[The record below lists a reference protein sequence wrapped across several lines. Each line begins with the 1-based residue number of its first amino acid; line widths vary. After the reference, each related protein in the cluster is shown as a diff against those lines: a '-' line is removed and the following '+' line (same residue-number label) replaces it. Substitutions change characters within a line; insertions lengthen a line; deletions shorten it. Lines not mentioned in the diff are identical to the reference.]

1 MNDDIE
7 EMDAPTPIVQL
18 PEHFIRQSAE
28 EVKRQFGDID
38 NNIFAKMLEAS
49 QQFKDAGMTPI
60 YLYDCV
66 KMQMSLIT
74 LETMDRGKL
83 H

>member
-1 MNDDIE
+1 MEE
-7 EMDAPTPIVQL
+7 EMDVQSPVVQL
-18 PEHFIRQSAE
+18 SEQFVRQSAE
-28 EVKRQFGDID
+28 EVKRQFGDIE

-49 QQFKDAGMTPI
+49 QEFKNAGMTPI
-60 YLYDCV
+60 YLYDLS

-74 LETMDRGKL
+74 LETCDRKKL

>member
-7 EMDAPTPIVQL
+7 ETDMSPVIQL

-28 EVKRQFGDID
+28 DVKRQFGDIE

-60 YLYDCV
+60 YLYDCG

-74 LETMDRGKL
+74 LETCDRKRL

>member
-1 MNDDIE
+1 MDE
-7 EMDAPTPIVQL
+7 EMDVPPVVQL

-28 EVKRQFGDID
+28 EVRQKFGDIE
-38 NNIFAKMLEAS
+38 NNIFQKMLEAS

-60 YLYDCV
+60 YLYDMS
-66 KMQMSLIT
+66 KMQMQLIT
-74 LETMDRGKL
+74 LETMDRKRL